1 MAWATLIWVFFPIP
15 IFCLFLL
22 SFPLPKSLERMGTQA
37 VGGIFF
43 TRIHLGFLR
52 VRLIWLFFTVSVLI
66 FSRTVLMVTKKQESA
81 ASADNLWYRKAQ
93 KFRAERNFWLSLFN
107 VSLWL
112 IVYDV
117 YCLKKRVVRLK
128 AQVSEE
134 QMKVK
139 QLEAEA
145 TVDGKNEESKKE
157 D

>member
-1 MAWATLIWVFFPIP
+1 
-15 IFCLFLL
+15 
-22 SFPLPKSLERMGTQA
+22 MGTQA
-37 VGGIFF
+37 VGSIFF

-66 FSRTVLMVTKKQESA
+66 FAHTILLVSKKQESA
-81 ASADNLWYRKAQ
+81 VSGDNLWYRKAQ

-117 YCLKKRVVRLK
+117 YCLKRLVVRLK
-128 AQVSEE
+128 TQVSEE
-134 QMKVK
+134 KMKVK
-139 QLEAEA
+139 QLEEA
-145 TVDGKNEESKKE
+145 SADAKNEEAKKE

>member
-1 MAWATLIWVFFPIP
+1 MQWATLIWVFFPIP
-15 IFCLFLL
+15 TFCLFLL

-37 VGGIFF
+37 VGSIFF

-66 FSRTVLMVTKKQESA
+66 FAHTILLVSKKQESA
-81 ASADNLWYRKAQ
+81 VSGDNLWYRKAQ

-117 YCLKKRVVRLK
+117 YCLKRLVVRLK
-128 AQVSEE
+128 TQVSEE
-134 QMKVK
+134 KMKVK
-139 QLEAEA
+139 QLEEA
-145 TVDGKNEESKKE
+145 SADAKNEEAKKE